1 MAKLSP
7 EALQKIADALP
18 DTYETNPDQ
27 FVSDWEASQ
36 RARQDVDRLQEV
48 NRWYEESYKPWWQ
61 TYGGDFAAFQEW
73 KQRPQEPE
81 RESHGAESIVT
92 PSSGGIDWNDEQAPR
107 RVYETLDTRLS
118 EMQQRLDAQASLNAA
133 ALEAGKDEM
142 RRLLALQ
149 EQAYGIINEKIYD
162 RIEPGWR
169 PDVNIPDVVRHA
181 QQYNI
186 PDLRRAYEHYSQG
199 DREKALERSAYERG
213 LEEGRRAAAAAS
225 VTTEMGNGTPYH
237 HGSREPER
245 RRGYGIG
252 HEEIMAAAQ
261 QRQARRGLN

>member
-61 TYGGDFAAFQEW
+61 TYGGDFTEFQQW
-73 KQRPQEPE
+73 KQRGGDQPEPE
-81 RESHGAESIVT
+81 PEPARAD
-92 PSSGGIDWNDEQAPR
+92 GGIDWHDPEAAR
-107 RVYETLDTRLS
+107 RSYETLDQRLNEYQQKVDANFGLVANTIQARVD
-118 EMQQRLDAQASLNAA
+118 EMQ
-133 ALEAGKDEM
+133 
-142 RRLLALQ
+142 RLLALQ
-149 EQAYGIINEKIYD
+149 EQAYGILNEHTWN

-169 PDVNIPDVVRHA
+169 PNVDIPQVVRHA

-186 PDLRRAYEHYSQG
+186 PDLRRAYDHYSQG
-199 DREKALERSAYERG
+199 DREKELERRAYERG
-213 LEEGRRAAAAAS
+213 KEEGQRAAAAQA
-225 VTTEMGNGTPYH
+225 VTTEMGSGTPYRH
-237 HGSREPER
+237 SREPDR
-245 RRGYGIG
+245 RRGYGIDQDQ
-252 HEEIMAAAQ
+252 IIAAAQ
-261 QRQARRGLN
+261 SRFARRNVA